1 MKNLSNMNCVIAG
14 VHRFFLIGI
23 DIGNLT
29 SASIWECI
37 LVKNPANVINEVT
50 LLHSFPSWPYIFQH
64 THKKPYSCKECNY
77 CCASQ
82 VQLTRHIRTH
92 AGEKHYKC
100 QSCDYCSAN
109 QFTMIRHHRKHTGLK
124 CWEDPSCDYHC
135 VLESG
140 KSSKIQ

>member
-1 MKNLSNMNCVIAG
+1 MKNLSNMNCVLAG
-14 VHRFFLIGI
+14 VHRFFFIGI
-23 DIGNLT
+23 QIGNLT
-29 SASIWECI
+29 SASIWERA
-37 LVKNPANVINEVT
+37 LVKNPANVTNEVT
-50 LLHSFPSWPYIFQH
+50 LLHSFASWPYIFQH
-64 THKKPYSCKECNY
+64 TKKKPYSCKECNY
-77 CCASQ
+77 WCASQ

>member
-14 VHRFFLIGI
+14 VQRFFLIGI

-64 THKKPYSCKECNY
+64 TQIKNHTVARNVIIDVPAKCNWQDTLEHM
-77 CCASQ
+77 Q
-82 VQLTRHIRTH
+82 VKNIINVNLVITVVQTNLPWSDITENTLVWSVGRIFHVTITV
-92 AGEKHYKC
+92 Y
-100 QSCDYCSAN
+100 
-109 QFTMIRHHRKHTGLK
+109 
-124 CWEDPSCDYHC
+124 
-135 VLESG
+135 
-140 KSSKIQ
+140 